1 MKIACNY
8 CGAWHDLD
16 ETSAGRTV
24 RCASCGKSFVAPEEL
39 AVTGQR
45 HQLGPFPVAS
55 LVLLHYITAGAFT
68 MMYLNLMHERMPRL
82 RRDDPSA
89 TVAIGLCFIPIFN
102 LYWLPFS
109 FVRLCVRINEQRRF
123 AGMEPTAPSWLA
135 IPTGALFACGL
146 DGDFFHQC
154 RLSSFGARW
163 ARSRFPS
170 SPAWCSIRSM
180 SCAKRRSPPAR
191 PWPDQTDVSRRP
203 QT

>member
-146 DGDFFHQC
+146 MATFFTNAG
-154 RLSSFGARW
+154 FIIWGTVGAVAVPIFAGMVQHSVNELCEKAVTPR
-163 ARSRFPS
+163 A
-170 SPAWCSIRSM
+170 AM
-180 SCAKRRSPPAR
+180 A
-191 PWPDQTDVSRRP
+191 
-203 QT
+203 